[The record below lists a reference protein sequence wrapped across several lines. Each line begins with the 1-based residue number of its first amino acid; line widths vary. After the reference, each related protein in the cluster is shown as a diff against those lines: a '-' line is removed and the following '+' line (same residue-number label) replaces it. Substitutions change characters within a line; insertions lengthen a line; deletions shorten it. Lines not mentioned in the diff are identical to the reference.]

1 MANNRNSRK
10 EELLAAAR
18 DRLTEAANGSD
29 DRGPE
34 IRYRGQVVR
43 QGGSSGTPG
52 SGIGGGSQPRS
63 RGGSGG
69 GDNDVRDALQK
80 IKDLYRDGLIS
91 RAEAEKKRSEI
102 LDRL

>member
-1 MANNRNSRK
+1 MAKDRNSRK

-18 DRLTEAANGSD
+18 DRLVEEADRESGS
-29 DRGPE
+29 GPE

-43 QGGSSGTPG
+43 RSGGGGTPG
-52 SGIGGGSQPRS
+52 SGISNGRS
-63 RGGSGG
+63 ASNGQS
-69 GDNDVRDALQK
+69 NDVGAALQK
-80 IKDLYRDGLIS
+80 VKDLYRDGLIS

>member
-1 MANNRNSRK
+1 MANSRKSRK

-18 DRLTEAANGSD
+18 DRLVEAANGEE

-43 QGGSSGTPG
+43 QGGGSGTPG
-52 SGIGGGSQPRS
+52 SGIGNSRS
-63 RGGSGG
+63 GRRSSSGG
-69 GDNDVRDALQK
+69 KDNDVRDALQK
-80 IKDLYRDGLIS
+80 IKDLYSDGLIS